1 MAVQDQL
8 LELAPMGVAEDG
20 RLRFGVTSVY
30 QPGQLAIVTVPCN
43 VPSPEMFA
51 DIIAHARLAE
61 LDWKPLPPPRR
72 PV

>member
-1 MAVQDQL
+1 MAVQDEL

-20 RLRFGVTSVY
+20 RLRYGVTSAY

-51 DIIAHARLAE
+51 DIIAHAQLAE
-61 LDWKPLPPPRR
+61 LDWKPVPPPRR
-72 PV
+72 PD

>member
-1 MAVQDQL
+1 MAVQDEL

-30 QPGQLAIVTVPCN
+30 QPGQLAIVTVPGN

-51 DIIAHARLAE
+51 DIIAHAHLTE

-72 PV
+72 AD

>member
-1 MAVQDQL
+1 MAVQDEL

-20 RLRFGVTSVY
+20 RLRYGVTSAY

-51 DIIAHARLAE
+51 DIIAHAHLAE
-61 LDWKPLPPPRR
+61 LDWKPLPSPRR
-72 PV
+72 PD

>member
-1 MAVQDQL
+1 MAVHDQL

-20 RLRFGVTSVY
+20 RLRYGVTWAY

-51 DIIAHARLAE
+51 DIIAHAQLAE
-61 LDWKPLPPPRR
+61 LDWKPTPPPRR
-72 PV
+72 QD

>member
-1 MAVQDQL
+1 MALQDQL

-51 DIIAHARLAE
+51 DVIANAHQAV
-61 LDWKPLPPPRR
+61 LDWKPTPPPRR

>member
-1 MAVQDQL
+1 
-8 LELAPMGVAEDG
+8 MGVAEDG
-20 RLRFGVTSVY
+20 RLRFGVTSVH

-51 DIIAHARLAE
+51 DVIAHAHLAE
-61 LDWKPLPPPRR
+61 LDWKPTPPPRR